1 MKIIS
6 TVSVL
11 ILTLVGTPE
20 EIRAQAVATTG
31 YVTRKAGLVYAVE
44 NGQSALLNRPLSLT
58 PELTVL
64 TNGVITIASDG
75 EEELAEG
82 RRVSLDGFWM
92 GEDGTLLVFKPHYL
106 FKERMLFFV
115 ESGVLTKVDQDVTL
129 KNGAVLCTD
138 ATLLTPSGRLVRL
151 DDGHM
156 LTVNGD
162 PIPGLDHVAIADGK
176 LVLQKD
182 GSIIPLPVVSTIGM
196 SDGTRVRGDG
206 LITWPSGYEF
216 MLSEGQR
223 LTVEGAAMPNI
234 Q

>member
-1 MKIIS
+1 M
-6 TVSVL
+6 
-11 ILTLVGTPE
+11 
-20 EIRAQAVATTG
+20 
-31 YVTRKAGLVYAVE
+31 
-44 NGQSALLNRPLSLT
+44 
-58 PELTVL
+58 
-64 TNGVITIASDG
+64 
-75 EEELAEG
+75 
-82 RRVSLDGFWM
+82 SLDGFWM

-151 DDGHM
+151 DDGYM
-156 LTVNGD
+156 LTANGD
-162 PIPGLDHVAIADGK
+162 PISGLDHVAIADGK

-206 LITWPSGYEF
+206 LVTWSSGYQFRFPRVNGLPSKVQQCRTFNEKGF
-216 MLSEGQR
+216 RRPEKR
-223 LTVEGAAMPNI
+223 NVKNARERER
-234 Q
+234 